1 MRALPKRFPGWIHA
15 RQHDERGATFVL
27 TAICM
32 VLLLSAGAFGVDLG
46 FTVDGNRQAQSMA
59 DTAALD
65 MARYINIAD
74 AAGIT
79 ESGTANWLTTNKL
92 PYVDKDNSDNTT
104 LTVVPGN
111 WSGSWTPETA
121 CATGLPPLP
130 SCNAVKITASQQ
142 VPQIFGGGNST
153 VTRTSIA
160 AETPESGF
168 SIGSYLANISLTQSS
183 ILNSLLGSL
192 DTSANVTAVG
202 YDGLAN
208 TNVTLSQLITASG
221 GLLTPSNVLTASL
234 TASQWLSI
242 WTDAVTTQVAQLNCG
257 SSPTPYPCNA
267 STALS
272 ALSFSASSSAQLCQ
286 VVQVNGSSCTNG
298 TLSTAALSTSVN
310 VLQVLTTEAE
320 LANGSS
326 GVSVGTLGGI
336 TGVVSGNLTFSA
348 IQPPQFAYGP
358 VNTTATTEQVNADLQ
373 LQTLVGTLDIP
384 VTAAS
389 ATATLSKIRCQNN
402 ALKKVTIAVSG
413 AAINNNVTLT
423 PPVGSPSVIGQVTEG
438 QFSGTPSFTTVPP
451 TTSTVQGGTNP
462 VTTTASLNYTGT
474 QSVLVGAVIAVLAPL
489 LQTMGVSIGG
499 VQTADLSVNCGSV
512 TLVQ

>member
-1 MRALPKRFPGWIHA
+1 
-15 RQHDERGATFVL
+15 
-27 TAICM
+27 
-32 VLLLSAGAFGVDLG
+32 
-46 FTVDGNRQAQSMA
+46 
-59 DTAALD
+59 
-65 MARYINIAD
+65 
-74 AAGIT
+74 
-79 ESGTANWLTTNKL
+79 
-92 PYVDKDNSDNTT
+92 
-104 LTVVPGN
+104 
-111 WSGSWTPETA
+111 
-121 CATGLPPLP
+121 
-130 SCNAVKITASQQ
+130 
-142 VPQIFGGGNST
+142 
-153 VTRTSIA
+153 
-160 AETPESGF
+160 
-168 SIGSYLANISLTQSS
+168 
-183 ILNSLLGSL
+183 
-192 DTSANVTAVG
+192 
-202 YDGLAN
+202 
-208 TNVTLSQLITASG
+208 
-221 GLLTPSNVLTASL
+221 
-234 TASQWLSI
+234 
-242 WTDAVTTQVAQLNCG
+242 
-257 SSPTPYPCNA
+257 
-267 STALS
+267 
-272 ALSFSASSSAQLCQ
+272 
-286 VVQVNGSSCTNG
+286 
-298 TLSTAALSTSVN
+298 
-310 VLQVLTTEAE
+310 VLTTEAE

-489 LQTMGVSIGG
+489 LQTMGISIGG